1 MTEILWPVLELRQYT
16 LRPGTR
22 DTLIDLFD
30 RELLDPQE
38 ALGARM
44 IGQFRDEDDPDR
56 FVWLRAFPDMRARH
70 AALAAFYL
78 DSETWRTHAPAARA
92 TMVDTDDV
100 LLLRPAPPG
109 SGFTVP
115 GERPGRDATAPPPA
129 RVMATVYHPSVD
141 LDEFAAFFDDRVRP
155 ALAAADIHPI
165 GVYATEPAPNTFAPL
180 PVREGESAFTWFATF
195 ADDDQRAARLAALIR
210 SPRWRDDLA
219 PDLNKR
225 LERPEQVLRLAPTA
239 RSLLR

>member
-38 ALGARM
+38 ALGARV

-70 AALAAFYL
+70 AALTAFYL

-92 TMVDTDDV
+92 TMIDTTDV
-100 LLLRPAPPG
+100 LLLRPSPPG

-115 GERPGRDATAPPPA
+115 T
-129 RVMATVYHPSVD
+129 
-141 LDEFAAFFDDRVRP
+141 
-155 ALAAADIHPI
+155 
-165 GVYATEPAPNTFAPL
+165 
-180 PVREGESAFTWFATF
+180 
-195 ADDDQRAARLAALIR
+195 
-210 SPRWRDDLA
+210 
-219 PDLNKR
+219 
-225 LERPEQVLRLAPTA
+225 
-239 RSLLR
+239 